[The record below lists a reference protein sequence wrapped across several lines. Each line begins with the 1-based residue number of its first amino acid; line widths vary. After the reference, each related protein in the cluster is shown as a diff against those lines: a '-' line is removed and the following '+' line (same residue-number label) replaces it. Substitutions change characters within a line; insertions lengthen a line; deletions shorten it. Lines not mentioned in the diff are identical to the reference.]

1 MNPERGDCVATYLG
15 LQGFKVLAVERVQHP
30 HRGPVKLVRLE
41 RREGRYECPQC
52 GRRHATGLFAEQ
64 EPILLRD
71 CSIGDLETYLEVRP
85 MRIACC
91 GGTRVERL
99 PFAAPGFR
107 MTRRFFERLAALC
120 TRLPVETVAQMAQ
133 LSWATVARVDGRAIK
148 LALGD
153 RSAALDGL
161 RWIGVDEV
169 SRTGGR
175 VYFTIVTNLET
186 GRVVWIGDGKGR
198 KGLLPFLRALG
209 AKGRRK
215 IRGVVS
221 DLGYRSIIAGRL
233 RHAVHVLDR
242 FHIVQWVNEALNEI
256 RRRLFSGAP
265 RDELG
270 RTLKVKKWLLLS
282 ARENLEHKDK
292 LLLNELMELNQ
303 PLYQSLPLEGAAARR
318 AAAPVEVLRR
328 AAGPPARLDPRRV
341 RHRAARAGARGAP
354 ACRPSRRGHRRP
366 RARRAAR
373 AVRGHQR
380 QDRRAAQAGTWLPRP
395 RVLQAQDLP
404 ALLAAGQ
411 PVGENRAMT
420 PRNSERS
427 HKSAG
432 GRCAFVAD
440 ISSQSSVVL
449 SVTTQADSFE
459 LLLHLRRRRQQPFQV
474 GARQ

>member
-1 MNPERGDCVATYLG
+1 MNQEPGDCVATYLG
-15 LQGFKVLAVERVQHP
+15 LQGFKVVAVERVSHP
-30 HRGPVKLVRLE
+30 HRGPVKVVRLE
-41 RREGRYECPQC
+41 RRDGQHECPGC
-52 GRRHATGLFAEQ
+52 GRRQATGLFAEQ
-64 EPILLRD
+64 GPILLRD
-71 CSIGDLETYLEVRP
+71 CSIGDLETYLEVKP
-85 MRIACC
+85 MRISCC

-99 PFAAPGFR
+99 PFAAPGSR
-107 MTRRFFERLAALC
+107 MTRRFFERIAALC
-120 TRLPVETVAQMAQ
+120 TRMPVAAVAQMAK
-133 LSWATVARVDGRAIK
+133 LSWATVARVDGRAIE

-209 AKGRRK
+209 PKGRRK

-221 DLGYRSIIAGRL
+221 DLGYRSIIVTRL

-292 LLLNELMELNQ
+292 LLLSELMELNQ
-303 PLYQSLPLEGAAARR
+303 PLYQAYLLKEQLRAVLRHPWKYFGVLRDRLHEWILEVFDTALPELKRVAHRIADHLDSVIAGHEHDVPLGLCEAINSKIA
-318 AAAPVEVLRR
+318 VLRR
-328 AAGPPARLDPRRV
+328 Q
-341 RHRAARAGARGAP
+341 ARGYSDP
-354 ACRPSRRGHRRP
+354 EYFKLKIFQRCSLPDNP
-366 RARRAAR
+366 WARI
-373 AVRGHQR
+373 
-380 QDRRAAQAGTWLPRP
+380 
-395 RVLQAQDLP
+395 VL
-404 ALLAAGQ
+404 
-411 PVGENRAMT
+411 
-420 PRNSERS
+420 
-427 HKSAG
+427 
-432 GRCAFVAD
+432 
-440 ISSQSSVVL
+440 
-449 SVTTQADSFE
+449 
-459 LLLHLRRRRQQPFQV
+459 
-474 GARQ
+474 